1 MVRYTIIVSRSKE
14 ERPMKLGA
22 KVVKHRRIILIA
34 ALLLLIPSFIGYKT
48 TRINYD
54 MLTYLPS
61 TMDTMKG
68 QNVLMNEFGK
78 GGFSIVVLEHMKSDD
93 VTKLKADYS
102 RIDGV
107 DQVLNLEDV
116 LDPSIPKSMLPD
128 QVSRNLSNKDASL
141 MVVFFKNSTS
151 DDKTL
156 TAVEE
161 MRKVSS
167 KDTYVS
173 GLSALVQDLKTLC
186 EDEEVKYVAVAV
198 ILSLFAMMLLLDSYA
213 APVIFMISIG
223 MAILYNMGTNIFL
236 GEISYIT
243 KAIAAVLQLGV
254 TMDYSIFLWHSY
266 MEKLDSGLDDHEA
279 MGEAIDATLVSVT
292 GSSATTIAG
301 FLALCFMTYTMGK
314 DLGIVMAKGVVFGV
328 ISSVTVL
335 PVLLLRFNKTLK
347 RTRHKSLIPD
357 MTKFAHGLTSRYGIY
372 IAIFCILIIPAI
384 YGYNHQNVVYDFTK
398 MLSSGQNELPA
409 EKTQFLTAN
418 NKLSEDFGINT
429 SYIIIADA
437 KLSALDGREM
447 SDKIKKVDGVQSV
460 LGLDSV
466 MGTSIPKNMLPDEL
480 RNGLMSKKHQMIV
493 VNSKYKVSTTEC
505 NKQIDTVK
513 TIAHKYDKSSTV
525 IGEAPATK
533 DLIRLTDKDF
543 KVVNWISIGLV
554 FLIILAVLKSISLPF
569 ILVAAIEFAIYVNMG
584 ISGFTGLELPFIV
597 PVCISTIQLGSTVDY
612 AILMSTRYKS
622 ERLAGL
628 GKRDAV
634 STAAAASIPSIIVSA
649 LGFFTATIGVSIYSN
664 IGIISTLCT
673 MMARGAIISMLTVI
687 LVLPSFLMAFD
698 SLVCRTTGGLRDIY
712 EHKSNTNVESNTI

>member
-1 MVRYTIIVSRSKE
+1 MRYTIIVSRSKE

-186 EDEEVKYVAVAV
+186 EGEEVKY
-198 ILSLFAMMLLLDSYA
+198 
-213 APVIFMISIG
+213 
-223 MAILYNMGTNIFL
+223 
-236 GEISYIT
+236 
-243 KAIAAVLQLGV
+243 VLQLGV

-266 MEKLDSGLDDHEA
+266 MEKLDSGLDNHEA

-698 SLVCRTTGGLRDIY
+698 SLVCRTTGGLREIY
-712 EHKSNTNVESNTI
+712 KHKSNTNVESNTI

>member
-1 MVRYTIIVSRSKE
+1 
-14 ERPMKLGA
+14 MKLGA

-186 EDEEVKYVAVAV
+186 EGEEVKYVAVAV
-198 ILSLFAMMLLLDSYA
+198 ILSLLAMMLLLDSYA

-266 MEKLDSGLDDHEA
+266 MEKLDSGLDNHEA

-505 NKQIDTVK
+505 NKQINTVK

>member
-1 MVRYTIIVSRSKE
+1 
-14 ERPMKLGA
+14 MKLGA

-128 QVSRNLSNKDASL
+128 QVSKNLSNKDASL

-186 EDEEVKYVAVAV
+186 EGEEVKYVAVAV
-198 ILSLFAMMLLLDSYA
+198 ILSLLAMMLLLDSYA

-266 MEKLDSGLDDHEA
+266 MEKLDSGLDNHEA

>member
-1 MVRYTIIVSRSKE
+1 MRYTIIVSRSKE

-186 EDEEVKYVAVAV
+186 EGEEVKYVAVAV
-198 ILSLFAMMLLLDSYA
+198 ILSLLAMMLLLDSYA

-266 MEKLDSGLDDHEA
+266 MEKLDSGLDNHEA

-712 EHKSNTNVESNTI
+712 EHKNNTNIESNTI

>member
-1 MVRYTIIVSRSKE
+1 MRYTIIVSRSKE

-198 ILSLFAMMLLLDSYA
+198 ILSLLAMMLLLDSYA

-266 MEKLDSGLDDHEA
+266 MEKLDSGLDNHEA

>member
-1 MVRYTIIVSRSKE
+1 MRYTIIVSRSKE

-128 QVSRNLSNKDASL
+128 QVSKNLSNKDASL

-186 EDEEVKYVAVAV
+186 EGEEVKYVAVAV
-198 ILSLFAMMLLLDSYA
+198 ILSLLAMMLLLDSYA

-266 MEKLDSGLDDHEA
+266 MEKLDSGLDNHEA

-429 SYIIIADA
+429 SYIIIADS

-712 EHKSNTNVESNTI
+712 KHKSNTNVESNTI

>member
-1 MVRYTIIVSRSKE
+1 
-14 ERPMKLGA
+14 MKLGA

-186 EDEEVKYVAVAV
+186 EGEEVKYVAVAV
-198 ILSLFAMMLLLDSYA
+198 ILSLLAMMLLLDSYA

-266 MEKLDSGLDDHEA
+266 MEKLDSGLDNHEA

-664 IGIISTLCT
+664 IGITAWYAAQPADSEIYMSI
-673 MMARGAIISMLTVI
+673 RAI
-687 LVLPSFLMAFD
+687 LMSRAIQ
-698 SLVCRTTGGLRDIY
+698 SRRHRN
-712 EHKSNTNVESNTI
+712 E

>member
-1 MVRYTIIVSRSKE
+1 
-14 ERPMKLGA
+14 MKLGA

-78 GGFSIVVLEHMKSDD
+78 GGFSIV
-93 VTKLKADYS
+93 
-102 RIDGV
+102 
-107 DQVLNLEDV
+107 
-116 LDPSIPKSMLPD
+116 
-128 QVSRNLSNKDASL
+128 
-141 MVVFFKNSTS
+141 KNSTS

-186 EDEEVKYVAVAV
+186 EGEEVKYVAVAV
-198 ILSLFAMMLLLDSYA
+198 ILSLLAMMLLLDSYA

-236 GEISYIT
+236 GELSYIT

-266 MEKLDSGLDDHEA
+266 MEKLDSGLDNHEA

>member
-1 MVRYTIIVSRSKE
+1 
-14 ERPMKLGA
+14 MKLGA

-34 ALLLLIPSFIGYKT
+34 ALLLLIPSFIGYKM

-198 ILSLFAMMLLLDSYA
+198 ILSLLAMMLLLDSYA

-266 MEKLDSGLDDHEA
+266 MEKLDSGLDNHEA

>member
-1 MVRYTIIVSRSKE
+1 MRYTIIVSRSKE

-107 DQVLNLEDV
+107 DQVLNLEDA

-186 EDEEVKYVAVAV
+186 EGEEVKYVAVAV
-198 ILSLFAMMLLLDSYA
+198 ILSLLAMMLLLDSYA

-266 MEKLDSGLDDHEA
+266 MEKLDSGLDNHEA

>member
-1 MVRYTIIVSRSKE
+1 MRYTIIVSRSKE

-34 ALLLLIPSFIGYKT
+34 ALLLLIPSFIGYKM

-186 EDEEVKYVAVAV
+186 EGEEVKYVAVAV
-198 ILSLFAMMLLLDSYA
+198 ILSLLAMMLLLDSYA

-266 MEKLDSGLDDHEA
+266 MEKLDSGLDNHEA

>member
-1 MVRYTIIVSRSKE
+1 MRYTIIVSRSKE

-186 EDEEVKYVAVAV
+186 EGEEVKYVAVAV
-198 ILSLFAMMLLLDSYA
+198 ILSLLAMMLLLDSYA

-266 MEKLDSGLDDHEA
+266 MEKLDSGLDNHEA

-505 NKQIDTVK
+505 NKQINTVK